1 MNWRTIS
8 ASTVLA
14 ASLFVPMSS
23 MAAPSQDSQSFR
35 SYQVQTTVAQ
45 ASDDTDMPQK
55 GRYNKEQRM
64 QRMQQELG
72 LNADQVKQIQG
83 IHSQAKQDTQGLR
96 EQMKQAREKMRQ
108 LMASNASDDEIKQ
121 QYQSIQSLRQQLSE
135 KQFETKL
142 AVRKV
147 LTPEQRTKM
156 AQMQEQRAQRR
167 QGMRG
172 NRQGNRF

>member
-14 ASLFVPMSS
+14 ASLFIPMSS
-23 MAAPSQDSQSFR
+23 MAAPFRQSQNFR
-35 SYQVQTTVAQ
+35 SHRVQTVAQ
-45 ASDDTDMPQK
+45 TPSNEEMPKK

-72 LNADQVKQIQG
+72 LNADQVKRIQD
-83 IHSQAKQDTQGLR
+83 IHNQAKQDTQGLR
-96 EQMKQAREKMRQ
+96 EQMKQARERMGA
-108 LMASNASDDEIKQ
+108 LMASNASDGQLREQHRK
-121 QYQSIQSLRQQLSE
+121 IQDLQRQLSE
-135 KQFETKL
+135 KRFNTKL
-142 AVRKV
+142 AVRGV
-147 LTPEQRTKM
+147 LTDEQKAKM
-156 AQMQEQRAQRR
+156 AEMQKQRGQRR